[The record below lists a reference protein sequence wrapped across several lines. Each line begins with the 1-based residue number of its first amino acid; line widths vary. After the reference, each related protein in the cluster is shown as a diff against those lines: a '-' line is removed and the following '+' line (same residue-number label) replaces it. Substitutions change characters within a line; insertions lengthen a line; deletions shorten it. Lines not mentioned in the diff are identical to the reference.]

1 MDCKA
6 RSCQGDVYVEF
17 VRRSCFDDEGTCKL
31 GLLTR
36 LLPSVKNLPHCK
48 LAYQPARL
56 TKLQSRRWRAL
67 QSFLLQKSHR
77 SPGCGNTNW
86 STSSP
91 GCGNTNWSRDTTAV
105 QVVETQTGLETP
117 AAQVVE
123 TQAGLPAVQ
132 VVETQTGL
140 PAVQVVETQTGL
152 ETEPDEPPFGHPF
165 DSCFGF
171 GNVTCGG
178 FTNLLLSALPNM
190 SRSARRRRAQP
201 KFGAA
206 NLAAGDRRPKDR

>member
-1 MDCKA
+1 
-6 RSCQGDVYVEF
+6 
-17 VRRSCFDDEGTCKL
+17 
-31 GLLTR
+31 
-36 LLPSVKNLPHCK
+36 
-48 LAYQPARL
+48 
-56 TKLQSRRWRAL
+56 
-67 QSFLLQKSHR
+67 
-77 SPGCGNTNW
+77 
-86 STSSP
+86 
-91 GCGNTNWSRDTTAV
+91 
-105 QVVETQTGLETP
+105 VETQTGLETP

-190 SRSARRRRAQP
+190 SMGP
-201 KFGAA
+201 NGATFPGVHDDVEHNQ
-206 NLAAGDRRPKDR
+206 NLALLISPQETGDLKIANFTTAALNKLKVSGLVQ